1 MKSKLVKS
9 AIISF
14 ITFFI
19 IVNIIE
25 AQTPSILD
33 QEFNLAGEPA
43 RETQYLLMESSL
55 FSYALD
61 GQRIGTDIFRL
72 HLKYVPA
79 KIAGTEGDEYTCVRF
94 SIQQGDGAETT
105 IPVLKNW
112 KYLFKEEGIDE
123 HGQVFGIDHS
133 KFENLADSNGNT
145 LPPDKSYHV
154 YNAFIDFHSF
164 CNVFAGRAPEGKGI
178 QDLTKIGQK
187 IVHAAAFSEPPVN
200 LGTNISEG
208 SFFKNGEITL
218 EFKGLSVVNG
228 KRCAL
233 IGYDSGESS
242 FKMIMNP
249 MPNMEVQ
256 TTGSSHYKG
265 DIYKD
270 LTTNWVQKATMIE
283 FVISETTL
291 PMPPNKINF
300 VNERQIIIRN
310 VSEEEF
316 GLN

>member
-1 MKSKLVKS
+1 MKNKSVKS
-9 AIISF
+9 AIICFVTIFSLLN
-14 ITFFI
+14 T
-19 IVNIIE
+19 IE

-33 QEFNLAGEPA
+33 QEFDLAGEPA
-43 RETQYLLMESSL
+43 QEIQYFKMESML
-55 FSYALD
+55 ISYALD
-61 GQRIGTDIFRL
+61 GKRIGTDIFRL
-72 HLKYVPA
+72 QLKFVPA
-79 KIAGTEGDEYTCVRF
+79 KISGKEGDEYICDRF
-94 SIQQGDGAETT
+94 TVQQGENPEVE

-112 KYLFKEEGIDE
+112 KYLFCEAGIDDQ
-123 HGQVFGIDHS
+123 GQVFGINHS
-133 KFENLADSNGNT
+133 KFENLTDSNGNT

-164 CNVFAGRAPEGKGI
+164 CNVFAAKAPEGSGI

-187 IVHAAAFSEPPVN
+187 IVHAAAFTEPPVN
-200 LGTNISEG
+200 LGSSISEG

-218 EFKGLSVVNG
+218 EFKGMSVVNG
-228 KRCAL
+228 RSCAL
-233 IGYDSGESS
+233 IEYDSGESF

-270 LTTNWVQKATMIE
+270 LKTNWVQKATMIE

-291 PMPPNKINF
+291 PMPPNKINS